1 MAETGGIRLCLAGS
15 CLQWMAELTAA
26 AQVTIGLCTQNVG
39 PLQEGAGI
47 FKAPRS
53 RRHTPETRSGIFHAQ
68 RPEEWAA
75 VERAEIAGMEY
86 AGVEDKVA
94 VKCQGGVSPKSD
106 SGIKRPQVAALLQR
120 SQYTGFGMGCG
131 DAAMP
136 SAGVFPSETGR
147 SVGNGLYTHIGGI
160 LFTAAVLYEDV
171 DRKVQ
176 CMCGSGA
183 CRMFAQRGLLC
194 PSYGESFLMG

>member
-1 MAETGGIRLCLAGS
+1 MVQCAGS
-15 CLQWMAELTAA
+15 IE
-26 AQVTIGLCTQNVG
+26 INVG
-39 PLQEGAGI
+39 LGTNDIGIVDKGTRVFGAQIPSCHPFEPCLGV
-47 FKAPRS
+47 
-53 RRHTPETRSGIFHAQ
+53 FHAQ
-68 RPEEWAA
+68 CAEEGAA

-120 SQYTGFGMGCG
+120 SQYAGFGMGCG

-136 SAGVFPSETGR
+136 FAGVFPSETGR

-176 CMCGSGA
+176 CMCGSGV
-183 CRMFAQRGLLC
+183 C
-194 PSYGESFLMG
+194 

>member
-1 MAETGGIRLCLAGS
+1 
-15 CLQWMAELTAA
+15 
-26 AQVTIGLCTQNVG
+26 
-39 PLQEGAGI
+39 
-47 FKAPRS
+47 
-53 RRHTPETRSGIFHAQ
+53 
-68 RPEEWAA
+68 
-75 VERAEIAGMEY
+75 MEY

-194 PSYGESFLMG
+194 PSYGESFLVGRFLKDVALPVYPHIAVPALAVDKDLRSRFGIVGEQEFGVVER